1 MFNNTNY
8 AAGIR
13 SGISQ
18 GQSGIAKA
26 NNQYLQ
32 SLASGE
38 GSLNTGR
45 HQVQVEMMKTASLR
59 QNEGFANEQ
68 AKADLQASKA
78 SLDAFV
84 KSQAA

>member
-26 NNQYLQ
+26 NKSYLE

-38 GSLNTGR
+38 GSLQMGR
-45 HQVQVEMMKTASLR
+45 HQVQVEMMNTASLR
-59 QNEGFANEQ
+59 QNESFTNEQ
-68 AKADLQASKA
+68 AKADLQANKA